1 MMFLSRVRRQD
12 VRIISHAAEDPLM
25 TDLYEEHKF
34 IWELFPR
41 NTEIKRD
48 FLYRRVD
55 ERLGPLFYV
64 LSRRKPTNQP
74 EGWVIDT
81 KKFEPIIKAGDMFQ
95 FSLRVNP
102 VVTRKP
108 EGNLSKKR
116 KRDDIYMDA
125 LAKYKDSPD
134 IPRPSNTQILSES
147 VYEWLDKRSEAC
159 GFSLLKASVLVEGYQ
174 RAELQKSTKKD
185 SIQFGV
191 VDLSGRL
198 TVTNAELF
206 YKTLNQGIGKA
217 RAFGCGLLLIKRI

>member
-1 MMFLSRVRRQD
+1 MFLSRVRRQD

-102 VVTRKP
+102 WLP
-108 EGNLSKKR
+108 GNLKG
-116 KRDDIYMDA
+116 IYPKSENGMISTWMRW
-125 LAKYKDSPD
+125 LNIKTPL
-134 IPRPSNTQILSES
+134 IFLGLRIL
-147 VYEWLDKRSEAC
+147 K
-159 GFSLLKASVLVEGYQ
+159 FS
-174 RAELQKSTKKD
+174 QKV
-185 SIQFGV
+185 FMNG
-191 VDLSGRL
+191 
-198 TVTNAELF
+198 
-206 YKTLNQGIGKA
+206 
-217 RAFGCGLLLIKRI
+217 